1 MLFLIRAASCLAARL
16 LRHAAFVGG
25 VSQKEWQPTRE
36 VVSNLQSSCDLVVC
50 SSFIEILF

>member
-16 LRHAAFVGG
+16 LRHAALVGG